1 MNDGLSR
8 GKDGRKEG
16 RKEQQQQQQQQRTY
30 TWSMSHRVSAKR
42 IILSVMG
49 KHLCIYCRTNGW
61 HNAGTK
67 AINAHYHRLI
77 SNVPSSETFLM
88 PLTIGGDLF
97 ARPFTIYATERGG
110 VWS

>member
-1 MNDGLSR
+1 MSFTNFPVALGLRS
-8 GKDGRKEG
+8 GARKEEG
-16 RKEQQQQQQQQRTY
+16 WKEGKKEQQQQQQQQQQQRTY
-30 TWSMSHRVSAKR
+30 TWPMSHRVSAKR

-77 SNVPSSETFLM
+77 SNVPSSVSS
-88 PLTIGGDLF
+88 
-97 ARPFTIYATERGG
+97 RERRRDER
-110 VWS
+110 